1 MWKLKLQQST
11 YSGKSLDYYFFSLLE
26 TVAACSY
33 AYAVALF
40 RDIGLGNTRLLQC
53 RGDYDHI
60 LVPETGSTPFCR
72 LTRDAF
78 ELCISSSILSP

>member
-11 YSGKSLDYYFFSLLE
+11 YSGKSLDYYFFSLHVLMHM
-26 TVAACSY
+26 
-33 AYAVALF
+33 LLHW
-40 RDIGLGNTRLLQC
+40 DIGLGNTRLLQC